1 MVNSFLLI
9 NSVSVMHFECTY
21 IITVMYSSCK
31 FSFYIGSQFVRCD
44 FQEDFCSFQVQ
55 DQHVWTRGSG
65 LTRPSTELHH
75 RENVTGKKELL
86 FVISCCLWV
95 VLYCSFFLK
104 TLPVYF
110 LFVGHYLYIQSE
122 NGDGI
127 TAEIYSPFFQPSQTC
142 WVLLKT
148 CSDLLCYRVVFIIN
162 AFLPTIIKLYI

>member
-1 MVNSFLLI
+1 MVNSSLLI

-86 FVISCCLWV
+86 FVQVVVCGLYFI
-95 VLYCSFFLK
+95 VLYCLFSFRRSLSLYTIWK
-104 TLPVYF
+104 WRR
-110 LFVGHYLYIQSE
+110 HYCWNIQSFLS
-122 NGDGI
+122 
-127 TAEIYSPFFQPSQTC
+127 TFT
-142 WVLLKT
+142 
-148 CSDLLCYRVVFIIN
+148 DLLGIVKN
-162 AFLPTIIKLYI
+162 MLWSPLL